1 MLADLITLFLCG
13 DVMTGRGIDQALPYP
28 VDPRIYEP
36 YVKNARGYLEL
47 AERENG
53 PVPDPVDLTY
63 IWGDVLPEFDKRQP
77 DAKIINLETSI
88 TTSDDYWKGKGIN
101 YRMSPKNARTLSVAG
116 IDLCAL
122 ANNHVLDWGVNGLQ
136 ETLRTMDKLGIKYTG
151 AGKNESEAKKP
162 ASLNFNGNKITVLAV
177 GMTSS
182 GIPSSWQAQENRAG
196 IFLLPSRIG
205 KAVKA
210 VKEHVGQFKNENNI
224 IIISVH
230 WGKNW
235 GYDVLDPDVQ
245 LAHRL
250 IDEAGVDIVHGHS
263 SHHVKGIEVY
273 RSKLILYGCGDF
285 LNDYEGITGKEEFRD
300 DLTLMYFPEIDPETG
315 RLIKLTMT
323 PMQIKNLRLNYATEQ
338 DAKWLERTLSRE
350 GEKFG
355 TDVRMRKDNR
365 LVLEWE

>member
-1 MLADLITLFLCG
+1 MIDLITLFLCG
-13 DVMTGRGIDQALPYP
+13 DVMTGRGIDQALPHP

-36 YVKNARGYLEL
+36 YVKSARRYLEL

-53 PVPDPVDLTY
+53 PIPDPVDMAY
-63 IWGDVLPEFDKRQP
+63 IWGDVLTEFDKRQP

-88 TTSDDYWKGKGIN
+88 TTSTDYWKGKGIN

-122 ANNHVLDWGVNGLQ
+122 ANNHVLDWGVNGLH
-136 ETLRTMDKLGIKYTG
+136 ETLRTLDTLGIKYTG
-151 AGKNESEAKKP
+151 AGAKESKAKEP
-162 ASLNFNGNKITVLAV
+162 VSLILNGEKVTVLSV

-182 GIPSSWQAQENRAG
+182 GIPSGWQAQENRAG
-196 IFLLPSRIG
+196 IFLLPSSTG

-210 VKEHVGQFKNENNI
+210 VKEKLTQTTNENNVI
-224 IIISVH
+224 IVSIH
-230 WGKNW
+230 WGTNW
-235 GYDVLDPDVQ
+235 GYEVQ
-245 LAHRL
+245 DSDIELAHRL

-273 RSKLILYGCGDF
+273 RDKLILYGCGDF

-300 DLTLMYFPEIDPETG
+300 DLTFMYFPEIDPETG
-315 RLIKLTMT
+315 KLKNLTMT
-323 PMQIKNLRLNYATEQ
+323 PMQIQNFRLNYASEQ
-338 DAKWLERTLSRE
+338 DAKWLVRTLSRE

-355 TDVRMRKDNR
+355 TDVRMGKDNR